1 MSAWLKRP
9 QSTEHPHVRRSAGD
23 VLQRHCG
30 PIENAGLA
38 FYLVVKI
45 T

>member
-1 MSAWLKRP
+1 MSVWLERL
-9 QSTEHPHVRRSAGD
+9 QSTGHPDVRRSAGD